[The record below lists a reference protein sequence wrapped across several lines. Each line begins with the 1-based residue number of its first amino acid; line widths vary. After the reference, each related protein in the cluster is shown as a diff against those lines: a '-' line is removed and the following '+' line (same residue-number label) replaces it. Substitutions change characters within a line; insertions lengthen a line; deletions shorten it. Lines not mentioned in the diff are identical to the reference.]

1 MHGRTTF
8 GASALRGAGTPACS
22 CRVALFPGAA
32 SRRYDIT
39 SMSYA
44 IPSLIETWHARPPLF
59 TTALTAGS
67 FGLLFGALSAG
78 LLGDRLGRKRTVGA

>member
-1 MHGRTTF
+1 MRQ
-8 GASALRGAGTPACS
+8 R
-22 CRVALFPGAA
+22 
-32 SRRYDIT
+32 
-39 SMSYA
+39 
-44 IPSLIETWHARPPLF
+44 PLF

>member
-1 MHGRTTF
+1 
-8 GASALRGAGTPACS
+8 
-22 CRVALFPGAA
+22 
-32 SRRYDIT
+32 
-39 SMSYA
+39 MSYA